1 MIPKGKTKD
10 FDCVQSKK
18 EAQQRIHERT
28 EGMTWKEEVEHYRR
42 AAESGTFAEKWKPLI
57 EASKITPP
65 R

>member
-1 MIPKGKTKD
+1 MIKKTKSKD

-28 EGMTWKEEVEHYRR
+28 KGMTWKEEVEHYRKT
-42 AAESGTFAEKWKPLI
+42 AESGPFTKKM
-57 EASKITPP
+57 KDH